1 MSEVF
6 ETDEEAQLQYARLR
20 RDVGASEDLLTNALA
35 EAYFVESLEDYP
47 NDKRKMVANARV
59 IALTGI
65 RANSAMLGKY
75 AQNQSEEDL
84 TKVFDNLSI
93 MLKDA
98 IEKVDRVQDDPEV
111 GERLPYFF
119 GTAPGYRGR

>member
-1 MSEVF
+1 MSDVF
-6 ETDEEAQLQYARLR
+6 ETEEEAQKQYARLR
-20 RDVGASEDLLTNALA
+20 RDVGANADLLTDSIA

-47 NDKRKMVANARV
+47 NDTRKMIANARV

-84 TKVFDNLSI
+84 TKVFDNLTI
-93 MLKDA
+93 MLNEA
-98 IEKVDRVQDDPEV
+98 IEKVGRVQDDPEV
-111 GERLPYFF
+111 TSSPFFF
-119 GTAPGYRGR
+119 GRAPGYRGR

>member
-1 MSEVF
+1 MSAVF
-6 ETDEEAQLQYARLR
+6 ETEEEAQKQYARLR
-20 RDVGASEDLLTNALA
+20 RDVGANADLLTDSIA

-47 NDKRKMVANARV
+47 NDTRKMIANARV

-84 TKVFDNLSI
+84 TKVFDNLTI
-93 MLKDA
+93 MLNEA
-98 IEKVDRVQDDPEV
+98 IEKVGRVQDDPEV
-111 GERLPYFF
+111 TSSPFFF
-119 GTAPGYRGR
+119 GRAPGYRGR